1 MAPRFYLVLR
11 QLRQLL
17 TTALSIGTKMFSL
30 SRRFTAQFSVQ
41 SQETI
46 IINGPFYGHFAQSAY
61 HNARQ
66 RLKNKLMH

>member
-1 MAPRFYLVLR
+1 
-11 QLRQLL
+11 
-17 TTALSIGTKMFSL
+17 MFSL

-61 HNARQ
+61 HNAQQ
-66 RLKNKLMH
+66 RLKNKLMHWIIVFVACKFKRLCWVVL